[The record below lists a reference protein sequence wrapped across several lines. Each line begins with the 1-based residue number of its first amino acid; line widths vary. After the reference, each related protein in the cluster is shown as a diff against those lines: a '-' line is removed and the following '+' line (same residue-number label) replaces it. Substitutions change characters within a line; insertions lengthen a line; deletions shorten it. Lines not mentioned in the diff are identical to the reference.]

1 MLSAFP
7 PIFAKN
13 KNDIISVPPMCDAV
27 VQPSDGGSRGGAEGK
42 KSQKFVI
49 HLGVLSC
56 LCSSFL
62 HYQLRFIILYGILKK

>member
-1 MLSAFP
+1 
-7 PIFAKN
+7 
-13 KNDIISVPPMCDAV
+13 MCAAV

>member
-27 VQPSDGGSRGGAEGK
+27 VQPSDGGSSGAAEGK
-42 KSQKFVI
+42 KSQKLWI

-62 HYQLRFIILYGILKK
+62 LYQQIFIVIYDQLKG

>member
-27 VQPSDGGSRGGAEGK
+27 VQPSDGGSSGAAEGK
-42 KSQKFVI
+42 KNQKN
-49 HLGVLSC
+49 C
-56 LCSSFL
+56 
-62 HYQLRFIILYGILKK
+62 